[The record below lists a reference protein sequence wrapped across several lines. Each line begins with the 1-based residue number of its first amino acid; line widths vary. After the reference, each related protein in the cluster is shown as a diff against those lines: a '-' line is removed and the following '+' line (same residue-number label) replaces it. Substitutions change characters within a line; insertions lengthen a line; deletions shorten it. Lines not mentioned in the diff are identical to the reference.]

1 MVPVP
6 NVTRADVVAAARNPL
21 AFIAARWTPD
31 PRTVRRA
38 ALAALVMS
46 VVIVVT
52 GGAVRLT
59 GSGLGCPTW
68 PKCTDDS
75 LTTTSA
81 MGFHGAIEFGNRM
94 LTYVLCAAV
103 GWAIIAARS
112 QKPWRRGLTRLG
124 WAQFWIVMS
133 NAVLGGIVV
142 LVGLNPY
149 TVAAHFLL
157 SSALIAVATLMWQ
170 RSREGDAEPK
180 PLVGKAVQQL
190 VWFLVTASVLLI
202 AVGTVVTGAGPHAGD
217 SKEVDRIPIDWET
230 VAKLHAVLAWIV
242 VTLTFALWFVLK
254 AVDAPKGP
262 LDRTRDLFLILLSQ
276 GVIGYVQYFTNLP
289 RPWSPSTCSA
299 RAWCGSACC
308 GCCCRSASGR
318 RSSPTCPA
326 RRWNSRS
333 PRAREASPV
342 RNGSPVAGHQVV
354 DRRAQIGPGQLRP
367 PAEPIALHGGGGRDR
382 IVVTPPYDVRYDL
395 HRGAERGQQVEGLAL
410 GDQAAV
416 PAGDRRAG
424 EGGQAH
430 VDPAVLEPELRLV
443 DGRPPEVPLVP
454 YDELGQLLVRHLRE
468 QVLR

>member
-1 MVPVP
+1 MGAVP
-6 NVTRADVVAAARNPL
+6 NVTRADAVALVRNPL
-21 AFIAARWTPD
+21 ALIAERWTPT

-75 LTTTSA
+75 LTATSA
-81 MGFHGAIEFGNRM
+81 MGFHGVIEFTNRM

-112 QKPWRRGLTRLG
+112 EKPWRRDLTRLG

-157 SSALIAVATLMWQ
+157 STALITVAAVMWQ
-170 RSREGDAEPK
+170 RTREGSAAPR

-190 VWFLVTASVLLI
+190 VWCLVAATVLLI
-202 AVGTVVTGAGPHAGD
+202 ALGTVVTGAGPHAGD
-217 SKEVDRIPIDWET
+217 SSEVDRMHVSWEN

-262 LDRTRDLFLILLSQ
+262 LDRTRDLFLILLGQ
-276 GVIGYVQYFTNLP
+276 GVIGYVQYFTDLP
-289 RPWSPSTCSA
+289 EA
-299 RAWCGSACC
+299 LVGLHMLGSCLV
-308 GCCCRSASGR
+308 
-318 RSSPTCPA
+318 
-326 RRWNSRS
+326 W
-333 PRAREASPV
+333 
-342 RNGSPVAGHQVV
+342 
-354 DRRAQIGPGQLRP
+354 IGVLR
-367 PAEPIALHGGGGRDR
+367 
-382 IVVTPPYDVRYDL
+382 
-395 HRGAERGQQVEGLAL
+395 
-410 GDQAAV
+410 
-416 PAGDRRAG
+416 
-424 EGGQAH
+424 
-430 VDPAVLEPELRLV
+430 VLLS
-443 DGRPPEVPLVP
+443 
-454 YDELGQLLVRHLRE
+454 LRE
-468 QVLR
+468 RPAQEAELPGPAAESALTRA